1 MEEQLASQELA
12 RKDEGL
18 KLRVQLH
25 TATQEVREVQIKVSA
40 MVRKLVTAQQG
51 VTSKRASMG
60 RKRMEILKLEAEGT
74 RKREE
79 LRALELDELKWMG
92 VQDSRFRIAMDLARS
107 EAQVVD
113 NQEGLEETRSTL

>member
-1 MEEQLASQELA
+1 MA
-12 RKDEGL
+12 RKEAEAQKDEGL
-18 KLRVQLH
+18 KLRGQLH
-25 TATQEVREVQIKVSA
+25 AANHEVREVQIKVSA
-40 MVRKLVTAQQG
+40 LVRKLVTAQQG